1 MKLKT
6 TVCLYSSQFWVLL
19 LILAKYTTFVHRHN
33 NTHMKIKNSCWKIK
47 NAIKDAKINILI
59 NLQGRMPQD

>member
-1 MKLKT
+1 
-6 TVCLYSSQFWVLL
+6 
-19 LILAKYTTFVHRHN
+19 
-33 NTHMKIKNSCWKIK
+33 MKIKNSCWKIK